1 MAGFL
6 SKEWLDGADL
16 ASGGAARPV
25 TVRRVVTGGPEGDVT
40 IEAEVSGPDAGG
52 APGGSG
58 TAGAA
63 AATAPAE
70 LTLTTTYDVA
80 LALDAGDVA
89 PAVAYMQGR
98 LKAEGDMPTLYAMLA
113 AR

>member
-16 ASGGAARPV
+16 AAGGAARPV

-40 IEAEVSGPDAGG
+40 LEAEVSGPDAGG
-52 APGGSG
+52 APGGSP
-58 TAGAA
+58 APSAA
-63 AATAPAE
+63 APAE

-98 LKAEGDMPTLYAMLA
+98 LKAEGDMPTLYAVLA

>member
-1 MAGFL
+1 VAGFL

-16 ASGGAARPV
+16 VVGGAGRPV

-40 IEAEVSGPDAGG
+40 LEAEVSGPDVG
-52 APGGSG
+52 APQGGSR
-58 TAGAA
+58 TAA
-63 AATAPAE
+63 AVPAE

-98 LKAEGDMPTLYAMLA
+98 LKAEGDMPTLYAVLA
-113 AR
+113 TR